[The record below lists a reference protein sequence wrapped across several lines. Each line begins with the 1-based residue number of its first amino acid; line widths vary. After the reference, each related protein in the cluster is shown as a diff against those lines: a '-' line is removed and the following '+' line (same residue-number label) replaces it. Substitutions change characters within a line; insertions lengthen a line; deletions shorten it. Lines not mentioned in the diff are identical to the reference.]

1 VNGMNAKATF
11 AGTWLVALVA
21 CGGGDGAPEDAGAGP
36 DGAGL
41 GDAGPVTA
49 DAASDAGA
57 GADGTSPDANACA
70 GDTTIHVA
78 PNGTG
83 TACACASPC
92 ALEAGRDLARSRIAG
107 AAADVVVELA
117 DGVYRLASTFT
128 LGAADSGA
136 NGHAI
141 VYRAAA
147 GASPVVSGAHV
158 VTGFSAVTGA
168 PAVFSAPVAAGTKS
182 RQLYVN
188 GRRATRARGAAA
200 PAGYTKTAKG
210 FALGDPAIA
219 GWPDRTK
226 LEAVGT
232 TAWKSFRC
240 PVASA
245 DVAGGLA
252 LADPCWTA
260 SQQQAGVT
268 FDAVAWLENAR
279 ELVDEPGEFFLD
291 EDGATLFY
299 APRAGE
305 DVTKALVEVPVLE
318 SLVTGD
324 GVHDVAFEGIGFAHA
339 TWLGP
344 SGPDGYASLQASF
357 TTRGGVLTKALAN
370 VTMHAASNV
379 RFTRCRFAHLGGAA
393 LAFEVGA
400 HDNVVELSRF
410 EDISAAAVMI
420 GDVTHE
426 DDHHPKDPALI
437 VHDNTVRGSY
447 VTRAGAEYWDA
458 PGLFVGYTTHTTL
471 SGNELF
477 DLPYTGISVG
487 WGWGSVDVGGSGGY
501 TTPSTS
507 QANVVEKNLISHHMR
522 VLRDGGGIYVLGA
535 QAGAA
540 MRGNVIAN
548 QGNAYGE
555 LYLDNGTQGY
565 SVTGNV
571 SLSNAKD
578 DTPSP
583 DPDRAYWM
591 YLQVFAPVAKNN
603 VVSGNFA
610 SDATLYTPS
619 PIDPS
624 NQVTNAAALS
634 SDPASVAAIL
644 AAAGTPLRSPEIAQG
659 MPATASSIYD
669 TGHTAA
675 AGNDGNAFDGW
686 SAAAGDTKAYW
697 QVDLGADKNV
707 DAVEVVMRWA
717 LDQPETRRSFRVLAA
732 SDPTFATAIVLGAV
746 DGTGL
751 PHRAIYAADVTP
763 PAKARYVRVEK
774 TAPEY
779 FYLAEVRVHGTP

>member
-1 VNGMNAKATF
+1 
-11 AGTWLVALVA
+11 L
-21 CGGGDGAPEDAGAGP
+21 GGGP
-36 DGAGL
+36 DGATGADSGTAVGDAA
-41 GDAGPVTA
+41 GDAGGF
-49 DAASDAGA
+49 DGA
-57 GADGTSPDANACA
+57 GCGGDA
-70 GDTTIHVA
+70 TIHVA
-78 PNGTG
+78 VNGTG
-83 TACACASPC
+83 GACTCGSPC
-92 ALEAGRDLARSRIAG
+92 ALEAGRDLARGRIVG
-107 AAADVVVELA
+107 ASGDVVVELG

-128 LGAADSGA
+128 LGAADSGT

-147 GASPVVSGAHV
+147 GASPVLSGARV
-158 VTGFSAVTGA
+158 VTGFSRVA
-168 PAVFSAPVAAGTKS
+168 PQGVVFSAAVPPGTRS

-188 GRRATRARGAAA
+188 GRRATRARGALA
-200 PAGYTKTAKG
+200 PAGYTKAAKG
-210 FALGDPAIA
+210 FSLGDAAIA

-245 DVAGGLA
+245 DAAGGLV
-252 LADPCWTA
+252 LADPCWTS

-279 ELVDEPGEFFLD
+279 ELVDEGGEFFLD
-291 EDGATLFY
+291 EDAATLFY
-299 APRAGE
+299 APRDGE
-305 DVTKALVEVPVLE
+305 DLATAIVELPVLE
-318 SLVTGD
+318 SLVSAD
-324 GVHDVAFEGIGFAHA
+324 GAHDVAFEGLGFAHA

-344 SGPDGYASLQASF
+344 SSADGYASLQASF

-370 VTMHAASNV
+370 VTMHATDHV
-379 RFTRCRFAHLGGAA
+379 RFTRCRFAHMGGAA

-400 HDNVVELSRF
+400 HDNLVELSRF
-410 EDISAAAVMI
+410 EDVSAAAVMI

-426 DDHHPKDPALI
+426 DDHHPKDPALV
-437 VHDNTVRGSY
+437 VHDNTVRASY

-458 PGLFVGYTTHTTL
+458 PGIFVGYTTRSVV

-477 DLPYTGISVG
+477 DLPYTGVSVG
-487 WGWGSVDVGGSGGY
+487 WGWGSVDVGGAGGY

-507 QANVVEKNLISHHMR
+507 QANVIEKNLISHHMR

-535 QAGAA
+535 QAGAT
-540 MRGNVIAN
+540 MGGNVIAN

-565 SVTGNV
+565 AVTGNV
-571 SLSNAKD
+571 AMSSAKD

-591 YLQVFAPVAKNN
+591 YLQVFAPLAKSN

-610 SDATLYTPS
+610 SDVTLYTPS

-624 NQVTNAAALS
+624 NQVTNAALAS
-634 SDPASVAAIL
+634 SDPGTVATIVAS
-644 AAAGTPLRSPEIAQG
+644 AGTPLRSPEIAHG
-659 MPATASSIYD
+659 KPSTASSIYD
-669 TGHTAA
+669 TGHVAA
-675 AGNDGNAFDGW
+675 AANDGSAFDGW
-686 SAAAGDTKAYW
+686 SAAASDTKAYW
-697 QVDLGADKNV
+697 QVDLGADMHV
-707 DAVEVVMRWA
+707 DAVEVVTRWA
-717 LDQPETRRSFRVLAA
+717 LDQPETRRSFRVLAS
-732 SDPTFATAIVLGAV
+732 SDPTFASSVVLGAV

-751 PHRAIYAADVTP
+751 PHRAIYAVDVSP
-763 PAKARYVRVEK
+763 PAKARYLRVEK

>member
-1 VNGMNAKATF
+1 MTTHHLAAVFLLA
-11 AGTWLVALVA
+11 VVA
-21 CGGGDGAPEDAGAGP
+21 CGGSDSAVGADSGREPHVSSGGDGGPGGGDSAADGGADAAAVDAAACARDGAIHVAP
-36 DGAGL
+36 DGAG
-41 GDAGPVTA
+41 
-49 DAASDAGA
+49 
-57 GADGTSPDANACA
+57 
-70 GDTTIHVA
+70 
-78 PNGTG
+78 
-83 TACACASPC
+83 TACSCVSPC
-92 ALEAGRDLARSRIAG
+92 PLEAGRDLARARIAG

-128 LGAADSGA
+128 LRAADSGA

-147 GASPVVSGAHV
+147 GASPVLSGARV
-158 VTGFSAVTGA
+158 VTGFAPVTGN
-168 PAVFSAPVAAGTKS
+168 VVSAPVPSGTRS

-188 GRRATRARGAAA
+188 GRRATRARGPAS
-200 PAGYTKTAKG
+200 PAGFTKTAKG
-210 FALGDPAIA
+210 FALGDAAIA

-245 DVAGGLA
+245 DVAGGLV
-252 LADPCWTA
+252 LAEPCWA
-260 SQQQAGVT
+260 SSQQQAGYT

-291 EDGATLFY
+291 EDGAKLFY

-305 DVTKALVEVPVLE
+305 DVTKALVEVPILE
-318 SLVTGD
+318 ALVTGA

-344 SGPDGYASLQASF
+344 SGVDGYASLQASF
-357 TTRGGVLTKALAN
+357 TTRGGALTKALAN
-370 VTMHAASNV
+370 VTMRAADHV
-379 RFTRCRFAHLGGAA
+379 RFTRCRFSHLGGAA

-400 HDNVVELSRF
+400 HDDLVELSRF

-426 DDHHPKDPALI
+426 DDHHPKDPALV

-447 VTRAGAEYWDA
+447 VTRAGVEYWDA
-458 PGLFVGYTTHTTL
+458 PGLFVGYTTRSTL

-507 QANVVEKNLISHHMR
+507 QANVVEKNLITHHMR

-535 QAGAA
+535 QAGAQ

-571 SLSNAKD
+571 SLATAKD

-603 VVSGNFA
+603 VVNGNFA
-610 SDATLYTPS
+610 SDATLYTPN

-624 NQVTNAAALS
+624 NQVTNAVLVS
-634 SDPASVAAIL
+634 SDPGSVAAIV

-659 MPATASSIYD
+659 KPATASSIYD
-669 TGHTAA
+669 TSHPAA
-675 AGNDGNAFDGW
+675 AANDGSAFDGW

-697 QVDLGADKNV
+697 QVDLGAGMNV
-707 DAVEVVMRWA
+707 DAVEVVTRWA
-717 LDQPETRRSFRVLAA
+717 LDQPETRRSFRVLGS
-732 SDPTFATAIVLGAV
+732 SDPTFATSVVLGTV
-746 DGTGL
+746 DATGL

-779 FYLAEVRVHGTP
+779 FYIADVRVHGTP

>member
-1 VNGMNAKATF
+1 MRLAALALLG
-11 AGTWLVALVA
+11 VAFVA
-21 CGGGDGAPEDAGAGP
+21 CGGGDAAGPGTDAGSRPDASGVDDGGPGAGDAAGGDAGAG
-36 DGAGL
+36 
-41 GDAGPVTA
+41 V
-49 DAASDAGA
+49 DAATCVA
-57 GADGTSPDANACA
+57 
-70 GDTTIHVA
+70 DTTIHVA

-83 TACACASPC
+83 TACSCASAC
-92 ALEAGRDLARSRIAG
+92 ALEAGRDLARARIA
-107 AAADVVVELA
+107 AASADVVVELA

-128 LGAADSGA
+128 LGAGDSGV

-147 GASPVVSGAHV
+147 GASPVLSGARVVSGFAAV
-158 VTGFSAVTGA
+158 AGQPSIYSA
-168 PAVFSAPVAAGTKS
+168 AVPAGTRS

-188 GRRATRARGAAA
+188 GWRATRARGAAA

-210 FALGDPAIA
+210 FALGDAAIA
-219 GWPDRTK
+219 GWADRTK

-232 TAWKSFRC
+232 QAWKSFRC

-245 DVAGGLA
+245 DVAGGLV
-252 LADPCWTA
+252 LAEPCWTS
-260 SQQQAGVT
+260 SQQQAGFT

-279 ELVDEPGEFFLD
+279 ELVDEAGEFYLD
-291 EDGATLFY
+291 EEGSTLFY

-305 DVTKALVEVPVLE
+305 DVARALVEVPVLE
-318 SLVTGD
+318 ALVTAD
-324 GVHDVAFEGIGFAHA
+324 GVHDVAFEGLAFAHA

-344 SGPDGYASLQASF
+344 SSAEGYASLQASF
-357 TTRGGVLTKALAN
+357 TTRGGALTKALAN
-370 VTMHAASNV
+370 VTMHGTSHV

-410 EDISAAAVMI
+410 EDISAAAVMV

-426 DDHHPKDPALI
+426 DDHHPKDPALV

-458 PGLFVGYTTHTTL
+458 PGLFVGYTTRTTL

-487 WGWGSVDVGGSGGY
+487 WGWGSVDVGGSAGY

-535 QAGAA
+535 QGGAA

-565 SVTGNV
+565 TVTGNV
-571 SLSNAKD
+571 SLATPKD

-591 YLQVFAPVAKNN
+591 YLQVFAPVARSN
-603 VVSGNFA
+603 VVAGNFA
-610 SDATLYTPS
+610 SDATLYTPN

-624 NQVTNAAALS
+624 NQVTNAALAV
-634 SDPASVAAIL
+634 SDPGGVAAIV
-644 AAAGTPLRSPEIAQG
+644 AAAGTPLRSPELAQG
-659 MPATASSIYD
+659 KPATASSVYD

-675 AGNDGNAFDGW
+675 AANDGSAFNGW

-707 DAVEVVMRWA
+707 DAIEVVMRWA
-717 LDQPETRRSFRVLAA
+717 LDQPETRRSFRVLAS
-732 SDPTFATAIVLGAV
+732 SDPAFATSVVLGAV
-746 DGTGL
+746 DATGL
-751 PHRAIYAADVTP
+751 RHRAIYAADVSP